1 MSRNPPEDVPVV
13 VEDDV
18 EEIGTTVAGIQ
29 ISTKKTPKIENE
41 YKC

>member
-1 MSRNPPEDVPVV
+1 MVSRNPPEDVPVV

-29 ISTKKTPKIENE
+29 RFQQKKTPQI
-41 YKC
+41 

>member
-1 MSRNPPEDVPVV
+1 MVSRNPPEDVPVV

-29 ISTKKTPKIENE
+29 DFNKKNTQNLK
-41 YKC
+41 